1 MHAQI
6 DKPNTSTVQQRIVKQ
21 IERRSANRK
30 HPRHQSPTTMM
41 SPFRQEVAA
50 HQLAGDPPYRAR
62 ALLNWLIGLA
72 SWRAVRQ
79 PNQVSDRAS
88 PVDGRRWCDSFERE
102 LNDRLM
108 GRSNRSGAWY

>member
-1 MHAQI
+1 MHVQV
-6 DKPNTSTVQQRIVKQ
+6 DKPNTSTVQHGIVQQ
-21 IERRSANRK
+21 ITRRSTNRK

-41 SPFRQEVAA
+41 SRFQQEVAA
-50 HQLAGDPPYRAR
+50 HRLAGNPPYRAR
-62 ALLNWLIGLA
+62 ALLNRLIGLA

-79 PNQVSDRAS
+79 PNQVSGRAS